1 MWIRKEMCRSVRRG
15 SCLWQVQIIPLTSA
29 DSAFENFLQCH
40 FIWHSQQTT
49 PARLSVSI
57 LIQHWFM
64 RQGIV
69 LFSRFWGFAI
79 NMLWLQCCLQTWT
92 FALLLLFWIC
102 WYVCVSVC
110 IYSILINVFLL
121 RSTPFMPRTCRY
133 GLDSFGLVWFAS

>member
-1 MWIRKEMCRSVRRG
+1 MCQSVRRG

-29 DSAFENFLQCH
+29 DYVFENFIQCR

-49 PARLSVSI
+49 PSRLSVSI

-102 WYVCVSVC
+102 WYVCVSIC
-110 IYSILINVFLL
+110 IYSILINFFCLEVLHVSPGL
-121 RSTPFMPRTCRY
+121 ASMVWLALDLY
-133 GLDSFGLVWFAS
+133 GLLAKEISIF